1 MLIAGF
7 LILLLVD
14 ATLAPA
20 ASAQEQRERGLKVGR
35 TQKEL
40 SSGGDDVNLWA
51 VIIGV
56 SKYKYGDQSLDGYR
70 ISNLKN
76 AADDAQAIYDFL
88 KSPEGGGFRDASEG
102 GHMILLKDEQAT
114 KENVEKAMTGLKQSK
129 PNDYFVLYIA
139 AHGTLAPLREP
150 GSTTTIDIPYFIL
163 YDTDLRDPHGTG
175 FKMERFKDIVS
186 EIPATKGLVLSDTC
200 HSGGVQLAGRDS
212 GNTSIRANGR
222 YLEEVSR
229 VTRGVG
235 FISAAD
241 QLEQSFERDDLNQ
254 GVFTYCLLQGLSG
267 DADANFDGKVT
278 FNEISGYL
286 RDEVPKL
293 TDRKQNPKS
302 NTTAIE
308 ANFLPLSV
316 VSYADASAA
325 KADPHGLLVIRTP
338 DIDGVEVAID
348 GKPFAKFNSGTQ
360 RAVMA
365 KIGTRSLTFSRGE
378 TKREI
383 RATIEEGKPRIVEI
397 NLSFSESDLSEDSL
411 VDPSEQQQN
420 VFLRE
425 EKEPSKEAK
434 DLFTKGV
441 DSFNK
446 QKFDDAIDL
455 FGRAASANGGA
466 YADAFVYK
474 GRAEQSLGRKEAA
487 VASFKAAMQ
496 MRPSDFETQTLL
508 AEAKFNAGYNVEEVV
523 SDLRGIIRRHPNF
536 DFARVVYGDVLLS
549 RKEFARAELELRR
562 AVTINPKSPPARLIL
577 ADVLTYQDS
586 KEKQK
591 RAVEEAEKAVQLLD
605 EISRKQVSAARGLRR
620 LSLSHIIFGGGRYIN
635 VPAMAEAR
643 HIAGKALT
651 RMVERDESINDPDT
665 YLDRA
670 RAHLQEAL
678 KLSRGLSDKRR
689 LVLAL
694 DTSAQNH
701 LLKGNISGA
710 IADAEEALKLSASIP
725 ELKDYYEAHYTLY
738 SAYVS
743 DQKFAK
749 AAEHLEK
756 FIRSAGSQLDPAARK
771 TLDEELKRVRRL
783 KEANRQKG

>member
-1 MLIAGF
+1 M
-7 LILLLVD
+7 LLLMS
-14 ATLAPA
+14 AR
-20 ASAQEQRERGLKVGR
+20 AQEQRERGLRVGR
-35 TQKEL
+35 TQQEL
-40 SSGGDDVNLWA
+40 SAGGDDVNLWA

-56 SKYKYGDQSLDGYR
+56 SKYKYGDQDLDGYR
-70 ISNLKN
+70 ITNLKN

-88 KSPEGGGFRDASEG
+88 KSPEGGGFRDESEG
-102 GHMILLKDEQAT
+102 GHMVLLKDEQAT
-114 KENVEKAMTGLKQSK
+114 KENVEKALTKLKQAR

-139 AHGTLAPLREP
+139 AHGTLTPFREQ
-150 GSTTTIDIPYFIL
+150 GSTRTIDIPYFIL
-163 YDTDLRDPHGTG
+163 YDTDLRDPHRTG
-175 FKMERFKDIVS
+175 FKMESFKDIVA
-186 EIPATKGLVLSDTC
+186 EVPATKGLVLSDTC
-200 HSGGVQLAGRDS
+200 HSGGVQLAGRDG
-212 GNTSIRANGR
+212 GNTSIRANSR
-222 YLEEVSR
+222 YLEEVNR
-229 VTRGVG
+229 VTKGVG

-254 GVFTYCLLQGLSG
+254 GVFTYCLLRGLSG

-316 VSYADASAA
+316 VSYADLSAST
-325 KADPHGLLVIRTP
+325 KSDPHGLLVIRTP
-338 DIDGVEVAID
+338 DVDGVDVAID
-348 GKPFAKFNSGTQ
+348 GKPFARFNSGTQ

-365 KIGTRSLTFSRGE
+365 RTGTRSLTFSRGDV
-378 TKREI
+378 KREI
-383 RATIEEGKPRIVEI
+383 KATVEEGKPRVVEI

-411 VDPSEQQQN
+411 VDPTNQQQN

-425 EKEPSKEAK
+425 DRGPSKDAR

-446 QKFDDAIDL
+446 QRFDEAIEH
-455 FGRAASANGGA
+455 FNRAAAANGGA

-487 VASFKAAMQ
+487 VASFKTALQ
-496 MRPSDFETQTLL
+496 MRPTDFETQTLL

-523 SDLRGIIRRHPNF
+523 ADLRSIIRRHPNF
-536 DFARVVYGDVLLS
+536 DFARVVYGDVLLA
-549 RKEFARAELELRR
+549 RKEFSRAELEMRR
-562 AVTINPKSPPARLIL
+562 AITINPQSPPARLIL

-586 KEKQK
+586 KEKQR
-591 RAVEEAEKAVQLLD
+591 RAVEEAEKAVELLN
-605 EISRKQVSAARGLRR
+605 EISRKQVSASRGLRR

-635 VPAMAEAR
+635 APAMAEAR
-643 HIAGKALT
+643 HIAAKALT

-665 YLDRA
+665 YLGRG

-678 KLSRGLSDKRR
+678 KLSRGLTDKRR
-689 LVLAL
+689 LVLVL

-701 LLKGNISGA
+701 LLKGDIKSA

-725 ELKDYYEAHYTLY
+725 DLKDYYEAHYTLY

-743 DQKFAK
+743 DQRYAK
-749 AAEHLEK
+749 AVEHLEK
-756 FIRSAGSQLDPAARK
+756 FIQLAGSQLEPAARK
-771 TLDEELKRVRRL
+771 SLEEELKRVKRL